1 MWKRTETFPQVGV
14 DNSHV
19 WIPQETT
26 SLSRTQ
32 RSQIPLSKLVKVGY
46 CFHMFFGVRQG
57 IFSHDSSSDFGPKRV
72 EGEEHVRRAEG
83 RGVPVMTP
91 SLQQSLITG
100 WTSRKS
106 SRKARLAV
114 ISLFPDSF
122 YICLFHWHNFFTHYL
137 NLLGEFFIPHV
148 RGAAPW
154 RPGQWFTSQYPQ
166 HRVSRPTYIK
176 PSINAYW

>member
-1 MWKRTETFPQVGV
+1 MWKRTEIFPQVGV

-19 WIPQETT
+19 WISQETT

-32 RSQIPLSKLVKVGY
+32 RSQIPLSKLVKVSY

-72 EGEEHVRRAEG
+72 EGEERVRRAEG

-122 YICLFHWHNFFTHYL
+122 YICLFHWHNFSLIIWIYWVNFLSPMLEGQLLEGRDSDSLHSIHSTECHALRIL
-137 NLLGEFFIPHV
+137 N
-148 RGAAPW
+148 
-154 RPGQWFTSQYPQ
+154 PQ
-166 HRVSRPTYIK
+166 
-176 PSINAYW
+176 